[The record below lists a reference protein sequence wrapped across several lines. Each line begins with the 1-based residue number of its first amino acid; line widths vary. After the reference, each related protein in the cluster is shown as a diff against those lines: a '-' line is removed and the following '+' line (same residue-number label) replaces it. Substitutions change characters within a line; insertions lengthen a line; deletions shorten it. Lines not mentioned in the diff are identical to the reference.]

1 MAARF
6 CDATLVV
13 DSDENS
19 IVGPSGLDAEGY
31 GRCAL

>member
-13 DSDENS
+13 DSDENR